1 MLEMKR
7 DGEPCLC
14 SASPQGVRATR
25 LEETVMSRWGEE
37 RGPSHA
43 HWSHERGPQVAFEG
57 GQSCRL
63 QGFFFFFMTTCAC
76 SGPELSCLQERRRGR
91 LSAANGVRLLP

>member
-1 MLEMKR
+1 
-7 DGEPCLC
+7 
-14 SASPQGVRATR
+14 
-25 LEETVMSRWGEE
+25 MSHWGEE

-63 QGFFFFFMTTCAC
+63 QGFFFFFMTTCAR
-76 SGPELSCLQERRRGR
+76 SGPELSRLQERRRGR